1 MNSLGCSTAQTEKL
15 CTGLVRPFGPKTF
28 SRRLASPPHIRYSV
42 RRSKGCFWVF
52 RMLVSENRP
61 PRNLKWYHAGPLLF
75 GDWGTSRLYVLGL
88 AFYYTAHASVLY
100 LAAMS
105 LIMAAVAWAYTV
117 VCRCFPDGG
126 GVYSAARRLSP
137 TLAVL
142 GATLLLCDYI
152 VTAALSGIEAFH
164 YLGVGSSKVVIIAVA
179 TIFLIGVVNWL
190 GARNAGRMALLIAVA
205 SISLSAVIAILCLPW
220 LKSGL
225 SRVSLHGG
233 GQTSPWQMWESL
245 VRIVLA
251 LSGLEAVANMTG
263 LMKAPVAKT
272 AKRTI
277 WPVLCEVVLLNLIF
291 GVALSAMP
299 ALKDRV
305 EPDWVRYEINE
316 RLAPEN
322 VPSEVKEYR
331 DTAMRMIATETA
343 GRQFGEGTGK
353 VFGIITGVIFG
364 MLLLSAVN
372 TAVMAMVSVQYSLAK
387 DGELPRI
394 ATRLNYSGVPW
405 VPLVIA
411 CAAPVVLLML
421 EADVKALGELYAIG
435 VVGAITINLFSC
447 AANKALSIGK
457 YERIGLWALA
467 ALMGIIGLTIVV
479 AKPNATIF
487 AGIIV
492 SAVLITRLIVRA
504 RARMIAASPLPE
516 PTLGWLAQIKDQ
528 PAVPGPGPRLM
539 LAARGR
545 DQAAYAVD
553 MAKRRKATLFAIYVR
568 TLRLMDMV
576 PGQVPQI
583 EDDPEAQAALGTAAI
598 LAREANIPFVPI
610 YVTSSDVVSEI
621 LDYTVT
627 FACDTLIMG
636 KSQRTPFS
644 RAVVGDVVARV
655 AENLPEGVSLLTR
668 APGPFEHAEEVKP
681 VAKKESEAPEPDGAH
696 D

>member
-1 MNSLGCSTAQTEKL
+1 
-15 CTGLVRPFGPKTF
+15 
-28 SRRLASPPHIRYSV
+28 
-42 RRSKGCFWVF
+42 
-52 RMLVSENRP
+52 MLVLENRP

-164 YLGVGSSKVVIIAVA
+164 YLGVGSTKVVIISVA
-179 TIFLIGVVNWL
+179 AIAMIGAVNWL
-190 GARNAGRMALLIAVA
+190 GARNAGRLALVIAVL
-205 SISLSAVIAILCLPW
+205 SIGLSAIIAILCLPW
-220 LKSGL
+220 LSDGIK
-225 SRVSLHGG
+225 RVSLHDG
-233 GQTSPWQMWESL
+233 GQSSPWQMWESL

-263 LMKAPVAKT
+263 LMKPPVAKT

-291 GVALSAMP
+291 GIALSAMP
-299 ALKDRV
+299 AIRDQV
-305 EPDWVRYEINE
+305 VPDYVRYEQVE

-322 VPSEVKEYR
+322 VPAEVKQYR
-331 DTAMRMIATETA
+331 DTAMKVVATETA
-343 GRQFGEGTGK
+343 KRQFGERTGQI
-353 VFGIITGVIFG
+353 FGIITGIIFG
-364 MLLLSAVN
+364 LLLLSAVN
-372 TAVMAMVSVQYSLAK
+372 TAVMAMVSVQYSLAQ
-387 DGELPRI
+387 DGELPRL

-405 VPLVIA
+405 VPLIIA
-411 CAAPVVLLML
+411 CAAPAALLII

-447 AANKALSIGK
+447 AANSKLEIGK
-457 YERIGLWALA
+457 YERIGLWSLA
-467 ALMGIIGLTIVV
+467 ALMAVIFLTIVV

-487 AGIIV
+487 AGVIV
-492 SAVLITRLIVRA
+492 TAVLITRFFVRVRA
-504 RARMIAASPLPE
+504 RRIAASPLPE
-516 PTLGWLAQIKDQ
+516 PTVGWIAQIRDQ
-528 PAVPGPGPRLM
+528 PTIPGPGPRIM

-576 PGQVPQI
+576 PGQVPKI
-583 EDDPEAQAALGTAAI
+583 EDDPEGQAALGTAAV

-610 YVTSSDVVSEI
+610 YVTSSDVMSEI

-627 FACDTLIMG
+627 FGCDTLIMG

-681 VAKKESEAPEPDGAH
+681 ANGTHKEAESFKEDQES
-696 D
+696 

>member
-1 MNSLGCSTAQTEKL
+1 
-15 CTGLVRPFGPKTF
+15 
-28 SRRLASPPHIRYSV
+28 
-42 RRSKGCFWVF
+42 
-52 RMLVSENRP
+52 MLVSDNRP

-105 LIMAAVAWAYTV
+105 LIMAAIAWAYTV

-164 YLGVGSSKVVIIAVA
+164 YLGVGESKVVIISVA

-190 GARNAGRMALLIAVA
+190 GARNAGRMALVIAVV
-205 SISLSAVIAILCLPW
+205 SIALSAVIALLCLPW
-220 LKSGL
+220 LRSGI

-291 GVALSAMP
+291 GIALSAMP
-299 ALKDRV
+299 GLKDQV
-305 EPDWVRYEINE
+305 EPDWVRYEIRE
-316 RLAPEN
+316 RMAPEN
-322 VPSEVKEYR
+322 VPQEVKEYR
-331 DTAMRMIATETA
+331 DTAMRLIATETA
-343 GRQFGEGTGK
+343 TRQFGDRTGH
-353 VFGIITGVIFG
+353 VFGIVTGVIFG
-364 MLLLSAVN
+364 LLLLSAVN
-372 TAVMAMVSVQYSLAK
+372 TAVMAMVSVQYSLAQ
-387 DGELPRI
+387 DGELPRV

-405 VPLVIA
+405 APLVIA
-411 CAAPVVLLML
+411 CAAPAVLLMVV
-421 EADVKALGELYAIG
+421 ADVKSLGELYAIG
-435 VVGAITINLFSC
+435 VVGAISINLFSC
-447 AANKALSIGK
+447 AANRKLEIGR
-457 YERIGLWALA
+457 YERTGLWVLA
-467 ALMGIIGLTIVV
+467 GLMGAIGLTIVV

-487 AGIIV
+487 AGVIV
-492 SAVLITRLIVRA
+492 SAVLVTRFFVRLRA
-504 RARMIAASPLPE
+504 RRIAASPLPE
-516 PTLGWLAQIKDQ
+516 PTLGWLAQLRDQ
-528 PAVPGPGPRLM
+528 PTVPGPGPRIM

-553 MAKRRKATLFAIYVR
+553 LARRRKATLFAIYVR
-568 TLRLMDMV
+568 TLRLMDVV
-576 PGQVPQI
+576 PGQVPKI
-583 EDDPEAQAALGTAAI
+583 EDDPEGQAALGTAAI
-598 LAREANIPFVPI
+598 LAREANVPFVPI

-627 FACDTLIMG
+627 FGCDVLIMG

-644 RAVVGDVVARV
+644 RAVIGDVVARV

-681 VAKKESEAPEPDGAH
+681 AAKAAESFSPDQES
-696 D
+696 